1 MRGKK
6 GRRKRGT
13 DTEII
18 IAGESL
24 VDLNVVPWLKWLK
37 KKKSFKYL
45 STVVDAVHGR
55 ETADKTKK
63 LRKTL
68 TKNKLSLVTDAG
80 TQRQTWPLRGDRLS
94 RNPPAHK

>member
-1 MRGKK
+1 MK
-6 GRRKRGT
+6 
-13 DTEII
+13 II
-18 IAGESL
+18 IAGESITCRFERGTL
-24 VDLNVVPWLKWLK
+24 AQMLK

>member
-45 STVVDAVHGR
+45 STVVDAVHRR